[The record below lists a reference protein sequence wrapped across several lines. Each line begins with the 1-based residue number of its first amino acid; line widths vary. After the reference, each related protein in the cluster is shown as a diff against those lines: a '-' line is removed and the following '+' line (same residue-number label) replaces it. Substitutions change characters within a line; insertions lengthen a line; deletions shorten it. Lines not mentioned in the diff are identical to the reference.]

1 MNLTTKSLIY
11 NVSGIYKKQRGKQ
24 KLVLVVV
31 IFGKIY
37 Q

>member
-24 KLVLVVV
+24 KLTLEPGSCN
-31 IFGKIY
+31 FW
-37 Q
+37 